1 MSWRQFNFFEK
12 EQLEFSIANTSATCN
27 GVFIGD
33 LQGNIH
39 QCNRSLKP
47 IMSFKAYPNR
57 ITHLKYIKKKGI
69 LLSIGEDEVSVPNL
83 KVWHID
89 KDKTQAPGLTR
100 STRITHGS
108 KIFPVTAFA
117 VLDNLTQV
125 AIGLENGVVILI
137 RGDVSRDRV
146 TKSRIVHEGTEII
159 AGLGF
164 REDENGVFLYIATMA
179 RVLICPTTVSKEP
192 ILLDVIAS
200 EAGNTALTPQERNQ
214 DMLIANQEAVYFYG
228 PEGKGPGYLMTVSKE
243 ITNVDVR
250 SSEVAAKPPSEEA
263 NSGTVLTIYDLKGK
277 YIAFK
282 DDFGRRIFDSR
293 AAKAIGEIIKHVIP
307 DSNEIFVITEQNNAF
322 RLRDIDLATKLD
334 TLYTKHLY
342 NVAMNVVL
350 QPPSDI
356 QNVSKFKNSE
366 DLIESA
372 LQKSEDA
379 AATIM
384 DICKRYGD
392 NLYAKGEFDSAMK
405 QYMRT
410 IGHLQPSYVIRKFL
424 DAQRLHNL
432 TAYLQA
438 LHDREL
444 ANSNHTTLLLNCYT
458 KLHDIAKIDGFI
470 DTSMTFDV
478 ETAITVCRQASFF
491 QQALR
496 IASKF
501 QQHDW
506 FIKIQIEDL
515 ELYDESI
522 EYITVLPESLFSST
536 LIKYGHLLVTKR
548 PEKMTLMLVET
559 LNRDDCLNFKDVIPF
574 YATNMDWCAVY
585 LEGALKTN
593 FEIQI
598 ELKKETKEFSGDEH
612 EDIGII
618 CDTLLDVYLT
628 LRQNN
633 RNLPNIKEKKANWDE
648 KITSFLENVN
658 GLYDLENALVL
669 CKQFQFHKGVLV
681 LYEKLALYFIQ
692 NNDFEGVLSI
702 AKRYGGRDPSL
713 WIKTFAFCVE
723 MCSEQE
729 NVDGPSDKLIQVL
742 EEIDQRKLLTRVE
755 VVQLITKSPGITLGM
770 LRPYLLKLFNKDAE
784 QIEKVSYH

>member
-12 EQLEFSIANTSATCN
+12 EQVDFNIANPSACCN

-33 LQGNIH
+33 MQGNVH

-57 ITHLKYIKKKGI
+57 ITHLKFIKKKSI
-69 LLSIGEDEVSVPNL
+69 LLSIGEDEVGVPNL
-83 KVWHID
+83 KVWHIEKD
-89 KDKTQAPGLTR
+89 KDNSSRAQAPGLTR

-159 AGLGF
+159 TGLGF

-179 RVLICPTTVSKEP
+179 RVLICPTTVSKDATL
-192 ILLDVIAS
+192 IDVIAS
-200 EAGNTALTPQERNQ
+200 EPGNTVLTPQERNQ
-214 DMLIANQEAVYFYG
+214 EMLVANSEAVYFYG
-228 PEGKGPGYLMTVSKE
+228 PEGKGPCFIIGGYYGLKVGEKTKIAWYRGYLMTISKE
-243 ITNVDVR
+243 ITKVEER
-250 SSEVAAKPPSEEA
+250 SSEVAAKSPASEP
-263 NSGTVLTIYDLKGK
+263 NTGTVLTIYDLKGK
-277 YIAFK
+277 YIAYR
-282 DDFGRRIFDSR
+282 DDFGKRIFDPR
-293 AAKAIGEIIKHVIP
+293 AAKAIGEPIKHVIA
-307 DSNEIFVITEQNNAF
+307 DANEIFVITEHNNAF
-322 RLRDIDLATKLD
+322 RLREIDLATKLD

-342 NVAMNVVL
+342 NVAMNIVL

-356 QNVSKFKNSE
+356 QNVSKFRNSE
-366 DLIESA
+366 DLIEGA

-379 AATIM
+379 VGTIV

-392 NLYAKGEFDSAMK
+392 YLYGKGEYDSAMK

-410 IGHLQPSYVIRKFL
+410 ISHLQPSYVIRKYL

-438 LHDREL
+438 LHDRQL

-458 KLHDIAKIDGFI
+458 KLHDMSKIDEFI
-470 DTSMTFDV
+470 DTSLTFDV

-522 EYITVLPESLFSST
+522 EYLTVLPEPLFSTT
-536 LIKYGHLLVTKR
+536 LTKYGHLLVTKR
-548 PEKMTLMLVET
+548 PEKMTAMLIET
-559 LNRDDCLNFKDVIPF
+559 LSRDDCLKFNDVVQF

-585 LEGALKTN
+585 LEGVLKTN
-593 FEIQI
+593 YQIQLEEIN
-598 ELKKETKEFSGDEH
+598 EASEFSEGDR
-612 EDIGII
+612 EDICII
-618 CDTLLDVYLT
+618 CDTLLDIYLT
-628 LRQNN
+628 MRQSN
-633 RNLPNIKEKKANWDE
+633 RNPPNLKDKRVNWDD
-648 KITSFLENVN
+648 KISKFLESGNVSTTYL
-658 GLYDLENALVL
+658 GYLRFGEWSGSMQTV
-669 CKQFQFHKGVLV
+669 
-681 LYEKLALYFIQ
+681 
-692 NNDFEGVLSI
+692 SI
-702 AKRYGGRDPSL
+702 PQRGINTLR
-713 WIKTFAFCVE
+713 KT
-723 MCSEQE
+723 
-729 NVDGPSDKLIQVL
+729 
-742 EEIDQRKLLTRVE
+742 
-755 VVQLITKSPGITLGM
+755 
-770 LRPYLLKLFNKDAE
+770 
-784 QIEKVSYH
+784 